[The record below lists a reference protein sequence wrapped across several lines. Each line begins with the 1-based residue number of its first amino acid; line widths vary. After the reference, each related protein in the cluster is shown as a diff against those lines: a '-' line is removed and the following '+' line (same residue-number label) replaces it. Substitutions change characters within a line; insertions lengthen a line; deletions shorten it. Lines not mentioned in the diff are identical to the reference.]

1 MEELSKKSIKYL
13 ENYNNNKATSLT
25 QSDPISLKD
34 YQPLFSQNGKNKYL
48 LIKIVI
54 ALFISFF
61 LIITTIFHN
70 EKNKNVLN
78 DEFLYLDSIK
88 SQIEK
93 KNLTSFE
100 TIYGGNGNMGN
111 ALFIMNNLINICEN
125 IKCKNIIIPET
136 LGDIIKN
143 KIKINFSK
151 HKKNEITILPPSYK
165 KEMNIT
171 LNLNGYLV
179 FIFRYKDKK
188 HKLFLDTVKDE
199 VLNNLPAYKAN
210 PDDLYINIRSGDVF
224 VNIMHSSYS
233 QPPLC
238 FYQKIIQENKY
249 QNIYL
254 ISNGKENPLVD
265 ILLKLYPNIK
275 YMHGTSIEDMSV
287 LVNVYNLV
295 LPISSFPYAVIRF
308 NDNLKNLFIYDIMVE
323 TISIRWYAEDYYFKN
338 MKYNIYKMKPSSN
351 YENIM
356 KGKWKKSKIQ
366 LDLMINE
373 ECINNS
379 FEIIEGVGVNN

>member
-1 MEELSKKSIKYL
+1 MEELSKMELKDL
-13 ENYNNNKATSLT
+13 ENDNNETTSLT
-25 QSDPISLKD
+25 PSEPISLKD
-34 YQPLFSQNGKNKYL
+34 YKPLNPQKGKNKYMP
-48 LIKIVI
+48 IKI
-54 ALFISFF
+54 AFSLFISFF
-61 LIITTIFHN
+61 LIITIIFHN

-151 HKKNEITILPPSYK
+151 NKKNEITILPPSYK

-199 VLNNLPAYKAN
+199 ILNNLPAYKAN

-275 YMHGTSIEDMSV
+275 YMHGTPIEDMSV
-287 LVNVYNLV
+287 LVNAYNLV
-295 LPISSFPYAVIRF
+295 LPISSFPYAAIRF

-323 TISIRWYAEDYYFKN
+323 TISVRWYAEDYYFQN
-338 MKYNIYKMKPSSN
+338 MKFNIYKMKPSSN

>member
-1 MEELSKKSIKYL
+1 M
-13 ENYNNNKATSLT
+13 
-25 QSDPISLKD
+25 P
-34 YQPLFSQNGKNKYL
+34 
-48 LIKIVI
+48 IKIAI

-61 LIITTIFHN
+61 LIITIIFHN

-151 HKKNEITILPPSYK
+151 HKENEITILPPSYK

-171 LNLNGYLV
+171 LNIDGYL
-179 FIFRYKDKK
+179 IFKYRYKDKK

-199 VLNNLPAYKAN
+199 VLNNLPKYKAN

-224 VNIMHSSYS
+224 VNLIHGSYS

-275 YMHGTSIEDMSV
+275 YMHGTPIEDMSV
-287 LVNVYNLV
+287 LVNAYNLV
-295 LPISSFPYAVIRF
+295 LPVSSFPYAAIRF
-308 NDNLKNLFIYDIMVE
+308 NDNLKNLFIYDIMIE
-323 TISIRWYAEDYYFKN
+323 SELINWYAEDYYFQN
-338 MKYNIYKMKPSSN
+338 MKFNIYKMKPSSN

-373 ECINNS
+373 DCINNS

>member
-1 MEELSKKSIKYL
+1 MEELSKMELKDL
-13 ENYNNNKATSLT
+13 ENDNNETTSLT
-25 QSDPISLKD
+25 PSDPIFLKD
-34 YQPLFSQNGKNKYL
+34 YKPLNPQKGKNKYL
-48 LIKIVI
+48 PIKIAI

-61 LIITTIFHN
+61 LIITIIFHN
-70 EKNKNVLN
+70 EKNKNVFK
-78 DEFLYLDSIK
+78 DEFLNLDSIK
-88 SQIEK
+88 SQIEE

-100 TIYGGNGNMGN
+100 TLYGGNGKMGN

-125 IKCKNIIIPET
+125 IKCKNVIIPET

-224 VNIMHSSYS
+224 VNVMHSSYS

-275 YMHGTSIEDMSV
+275 YMHGTPIEDMSV

-338 MKYNIYKMKPSSN
+338 MKFNIYKMKPSSN

-373 ECINNS
+373 DCINNS

>member
-1 MEELSKKSIKYL
+1 MEELSKMELKDL
-13 ENYNNNKATSLT
+13 ENDNNETTSLT
-25 QSDPISLKD
+25 PSDPISLKD
-34 YQPLFSQNGKNKYL
+34 YKPLNPQKGKNKYM
-48 LIKIVI
+48 LIKI
-54 ALFISFF
+54 AFSLFISFF
-61 LIITTIFHN
+61 LIITIIFHN

-275 YMHGTSIEDMSV
+275 YMHGTPIEDMSV

-338 MKYNIYKMKPSSN
+338 MKFNIYKMKPSSN

>member
-1 MEELSKKSIKYL
+1 M
-13 ENYNNNKATSLT
+13 
-25 QSDPISLKD
+25 P
-34 YQPLFSQNGKNKYL
+34 
-48 LIKIVI
+48 IKIAI

-61 LIITTIFHN
+61 LIITIIFHN

-78 DEFLYLDSIK
+78 DEFLNLDSIK

-125 IKCKNIIIPET
+125 IKCKNVIIPET

-188 HKLFLDTVKDE
+188 HKLFFDTVKDE
-199 VLNNLPAYKAN
+199 VINNLPAYKAN

-275 YMHGTSIEDMSV
+275 YMHGTPIEDMSV
-287 LVNVYNLV
+287 LVNAYNLV
-295 LPISSFPYAVIRF
+295 LPVSSFPYAAIRF

-338 MKYNIYKMKPSSN
+338 MKFNIYKMKPSSN

-373 ECINNS
+373 DCINNS

>member
-1 MEELSKKSIKYL
+1 MEELSKMELKDL
-13 ENYNNNKATSLT
+13 ENDNNETTSLT
-25 QSDPISLKD
+25 PSDPIFLKD
-34 YQPLFSQNGKNKYL
+34 YKPLNPQKGKNKYMP
-48 LIKIVI
+48 IKI
-54 ALFISFF
+54 AFSLFISFF
-61 LIITTIFHN
+61 LIITIIFHN

-125 IKCKNIIIPET
+125 IKCKNVIIPET

-210 PDDLYINIRSGDVF
+210 PDDLYINIRSGDIF

-275 YMHGTSIEDMSV
+275 YMHGTPIEDMSV

-338 MKYNIYKMKPSSN
+338 MKFNIYKMKPSSN

>member
-1 MEELSKKSIKYL
+1 MEELSKMELKDL
-13 ENYNNNKATSLT
+13 ENDNNETTSLT
-25 QSDPISLKD
+25 PSDPIFLKD
-34 YQPLFSQNGKNKYL
+34 YKPLNPQKGKNKYM
-48 LIKIVI
+48 LIKIVFS
-54 ALFISFF
+54 LFISFF
-61 LIITTIFHN
+61 LIITIIFHN

-188 HKLFLDTVKDE
+188 HKLFFDTVKDE

-275 YMHGTSIEDMSV
+275 YMHGTPIEDMSV

-338 MKYNIYKMKPSSN
+338 MKFNIYKMKPSSN

>member
-1 MEELSKKSIKYL
+1 MEELSKMELKDL
-13 ENYNNNKATSLT
+13 ENDNNETTSLT
-25 QSDPISLKD
+25 PSDPIFLKD
-34 YQPLFSQNGKNKYL
+34 YKPLNPQKGKNKYMP
-48 LIKIVI
+48 IKIAI

-61 LIITTIFHN
+61 LIITIIFHN

-151 HKKNEITILPPSYK
+151 HKENEITILPPSYK

-275 YMHGTSIEDMSV
+275 YMHGTPIEDMSV

-338 MKYNIYKMKPSSN
+338 MKFNIYKMKPSSN

-356 KGKWKKSKIQ
+356 KGKWEKSKIQ
-366 LDLMINE
+366 LDLMVNE
-373 ECINNS
+373 ECINNN
-379 FEIIEGVGVNN
+379 FEIIEVVRVNN

>member
-1 MEELSKKSIKYL
+1 MEELSKMELKDL
-13 ENYNNNKATSLT
+13 ENDNNETTSLT
-25 QSDPISLKD
+25 PSDPISLKD
-34 YQPLFSQNGKNKYL
+34 YKPLNPQKGKNKYL
-48 LIKIVI
+48 PIKIAI

-61 LIITTIFHN
+61 LIITIIFHN

-151 HKKNEITILPPSYK
+151 HKENEITILPPSYK

-210 PDDLYINIRSGDVF
+210 PEDLYINIRSGDVF

-275 YMHGTSIEDMSV
+275 YMHGTPIEDMSV

-338 MKYNIYKMKPSSN
+338 MKFNIYKMKPSSN

>member
-1 MEELSKKSIKYL
+1 MEELSNMELKDL
-13 ENYNNNKATSLT
+13 ENDNNETTSLT
-25 QSDPISLKD
+25 PSDPIFLKD
-34 YQPLFSQNGKNKYL
+34 YKPLNPQKGKNKYMP
-48 LIKIVI
+48 IKI
-54 ALFISFF
+54 AFSLFISFF
-61 LIITTIFHN
+61 LIITIIFHN

-125 IKCKNIIIPET
+125 IICKNVIIPET

-275 YMHGTSIEDMSV
+275 YMHGTPIEDMSV
-287 LVNVYNLV
+287 LVNAYNLV
-295 LPISSFPYAVIRF
+295 LPISSFPYAAIRF

-323 TISIRWYAEDYYFKN
+323 TISVRWYAEDYYFQN
-338 MKYNIYKMKPSSN
+338 MKFNIYKMKPSSN

-373 ECINNS
+373 DCINNS
-379 FEIIEGVGVNN
+379 FDIIEGVGVNN

>member
-1 MEELSKKSIKYL
+1 MEELSKMELKDL
-13 ENYNNNKATSLT
+13 ENDNNETTSLT
-25 QSDPISLKD
+25 PSDPIFLKD
-34 YQPLFSQNGKNKYL
+34 YKPLNPQKGKNKYMP
-48 LIKIVI
+48 IKI
-54 ALFISFF
+54 AFSLFISFF
-61 LIITTIFHN
+61 LIITIIFHN

-125 IKCKNIIIPET
+125 IKCKNVIIPET

-275 YMHGTSIEDMSV
+275 YMHGTPIEDMSV

-323 TISIRWYAEDYYFKN
+323 TISVRWYAEDYYFQN
-338 MKYNIYKMKPSSN
+338 MKFNIYKMKPSSN

>member
-1 MEELSKKSIKYL
+1 
-13 ENYNNNKATSLT
+13 
-25 QSDPISLKD
+25 
-34 YQPLFSQNGKNKYL
+34 
-48 LIKIVI
+48 
-54 ALFISFF
+54 
-61 LIITTIFHN
+61 
-70 EKNKNVLN
+70 
-78 DEFLYLDSIK
+78 
-88 SQIEK
+88 
-93 KNLTSFE
+93 
-100 TIYGGNGNMGN
+100 
-111 ALFIMNNLINICEN
+111 
-125 IKCKNIIIPET
+125 
-136 LGDIIKN
+136 
-143 KIKINFSK
+143 
-151 HKKNEITILPPSYK
+151 
-165 KEMNIT
+165 MNIT

-287 LVNVYNLV
+287 LVNAYNLV
-295 LPISSFPYAVIRF
+295 LPISSFPYAAIKF
-308 NDNLKNLFIYDIMVE
+308 NDNLKNLFIYDIMIE
-323 TISIRWYAEDYYFKN
+323 SELINWYAEDYYFQN
-338 MKYNIYKMKPSSN
+338 MKFNIYKMNPSSN

-356 KGKWKKSKIQ
+356 KGKWEKSKIQ
-366 LDLMINE
+366 LDLMVNE
-373 ECINNS
+373 ECINNN
-379 FEIIEGVGVNN
+379 FEIIEGVRVNN

>member
-1 MEELSKKSIKYL
+1 MEELSKMELKDL
-13 ENYNNNKATSLT
+13 ENDNNETTSLT
-25 QSDPISLKD
+25 PSDPIFLKD
-34 YQPLFSQNGKNKYL
+34 YKPLNPQKGKNKYL
-48 LIKIVI
+48 PIKI
-54 ALFISFF
+54 AFSLFISFF
-61 LIITTIFHN
+61 LIITIIFHN

-275 YMHGTSIEDMSV
+275 YMHGTPIEDMSV

-295 LPISSFPYAVIRF
+295 LPISSFPYAAIRF

-323 TISIRWYAEDYYFKN
+323 TISVRWYAEDYYFKN
-338 MKYNIYKMKPSSN
+338 MKFNIYKMKPSSN

-373 ECINNS
+373 DCINNS

>member
-1 MEELSKKSIKYL
+1 MEELSKMELKDL
-13 ENYNNNKATSLT
+13 ENDNNETTSLT
-25 QSDPISLKD
+25 PSDPIFLKD
-34 YQPLFSQNGKNKYL
+34 YKPLNPQKGKNKYM
-48 LIKIVI
+48 LIKI
-54 ALFISFF
+54 AFSLFISFF
-61 LIITTIFHN
+61 LIITIIFHN
-70 EKNKNVLN
+70 EKNENVLG
-78 DEFLYLDSIK
+78 DEFLCLDSIK

-125 IKCKNIIIPET
+125 IKCKNVIIPET

-188 HKLFLDTVKDE
+188 HKLFLDKVKDE

-224 VNIMHSSYS
+224 VNTIHSSYS

-323 TISIRWYAEDYYFKN
+323 TISIRWYAEDYYFQN
-338 MKYNIYKMKPSSN
+338 MKFNIYKMKPSSN

-356 KGKWKKSKIQ
+356 KGKWEKSKIQ
-366 LDLMINE
+366 LDLMIKE
-373 ECINNS
+373 KCINNS
-379 FEIIEGVGVNN
+379 FEMIKGVSINK

>member
-1 MEELSKKSIKYL
+1 MKELSKMSIKDL

-61 LIITTIFHN
+61 LIITIIFHN
-70 EKNKNVLN
+70 EKNKNVFK
-78 DEFLYLDSIK
+78 DEFLNLDSIK
-88 SQIEK
+88 SQIEE

-100 TIYGGNGNMGN
+100 TLYGGNGKMGN

-125 IKCKNIIIPET
+125 IKCKNVIIPET

-224 VNIMHSSYS
+224 VNVMHSSYS

-275 YMHGTSIEDMSV
+275 YMHGTPIEDMSV

-338 MKYNIYKMKPSSN
+338 MKFNIYKMKPSSN

-373 ECINNS
+373 DCINNS

>member
-1 MEELSKKSIKYL
+1 MEELSKMELKDL
-13 ENYNNNKATSLT
+13 ENDNNETTSLT
-25 QSDPISLKD
+25 PSDPIFLKD
-34 YQPLFSQNGKNKYL
+34 YKPLNPQKGKNKYMP
-48 LIKIVI
+48 IKI
-54 ALFISFF
+54 AFSLFISFF
-61 LIITTIFHN
+61 LIITIIFHN

-275 YMHGTSIEDMSV
+275 YMHGTPIEDMSV

-295 LPISSFPYAVIRF
+295 LPISSFPYAAIRF

-338 MKYNIYKMKPSSN
+338 MKFNIYKMKPSSN

>member
-1 MEELSKKSIKYL
+1 MEELSKMELKDL
-13 ENYNNNKATSLT
+13 ENDNNETTSLT
-25 QSDPISLKD
+25 PSDPIFLKD
-34 YQPLFSQNGKNKYL
+34 YKPLNPQKGKNKYMP
-48 LIKIVI
+48 IKI
-54 ALFISFF
+54 AFSLFISFF
-61 LIITTIFHN
+61 LIITIIFHN

-275 YMHGTSIEDMSV
+275 YMHGTPIEDMSV

-338 MKYNIYKMKPSSN
+338 MKFNIYKMKPSSN

>member
-1 MEELSKKSIKYL
+1 MEELSKMELKDL
-13 ENYNNNKATSLT
+13 ENDNNETTSLT
-25 QSDPISLKD
+25 PSDPIFLKD
-34 YQPLFSQNGKNKYL
+34 YKPLNPQKGKNKYL
-48 LIKIVI
+48 PIKIAI

-61 LIITTIFHN
+61 LIITIIFHN

-78 DEFLYLDSIK
+78 DEFLNLDSIK

-125 IKCKNIIIPET
+125 IKCKNVIIPET

-275 YMHGTSIEDMSV
+275 YMHGTPIEDMSV

-338 MKYNIYKMKPSSN
+338 MKFNIYKMKPSSN

-373 ECINNS
+373 DCINNS

>member
-1 MEELSKKSIKYL
+1 MEELSKMELKDL
-13 ENYNNNKATSLT
+13 ENDNNETTSLT
-25 QSDPISLKD
+25 PSDPISLKD
-34 YQPLFSQNGKNKYL
+34 YKPLNPQKGKNKYL
-48 LIKIVI
+48 PIKIAI

-61 LIITTIFHN
+61 LIITIIFHN

-210 PDDLYINIRSGDVF
+210 PEDLYINIRSGDVF

-275 YMHGTSIEDMSV
+275 YMHGTPIEDMSV

-338 MKYNIYKMKPSSN
+338 MKFNIYKMKPSSN

>member
-1 MEELSKKSIKYL
+1 MEELSKMELKDL
-13 ENYNNNKATSLT
+13 ENDNNETTSLT
-25 QSDPISLKD
+25 PSDPIFLKD
-34 YQPLFSQNGKNKYL
+34 YKPLNPQKGKNKYMP
-48 LIKIVI
+48 IKI
-54 ALFISFF
+54 AFSLFISFF
-61 LIITTIFHN
+61 LIITIIFHN

-125 IKCKNIIIPET
+125 IKCKNVIIPET

-224 VNIMHSSYS
+224 VNIIHGSYS

-275 YMHGTSIEDMSV
+275 YMHGTPIEDMSV
-287 LVNVYNLV
+287 LVNAYNLV
-295 LPISSFPYAVIRF
+295 LPVSSFPYAAIRF

-323 TISIRWYAEDYYFKN
+323 SELINWYAEDYYFQN
-338 MKYNIYKMKPSSN
+338 MKFNIYKMKPSSN

-356 KGKWKKSKIQ
+356 KGKWEKSKIQ
-366 LDLMINE
+366 LDLMVNE
-373 ECINNS
+373 ECINNN
-379 FEIIEGVGVNN
+379 FEIIEGVRVNN

>member
-1 MEELSKKSIKYL
+1 MEELSKMELKDL
-13 ENYNNNKATSLT
+13 ENDNNETTSLT
-25 QSDPISLKD
+25 PSDPIFLKD
-34 YQPLFSQNGKNKYL
+34 YKPLNPQKGKNKYMP
-48 LIKIVI
+48 IKI
-54 ALFISFF
+54 AFSLFISFF
-61 LIITTIFHN
+61 LIITIIFHN

-125 IKCKNIIIPET
+125 IKCKNVIIPET

-287 LVNVYNLV
+287 LVNAYNLV
-295 LPISSFPYAVIRF
+295 LPISSFPYAAIRF

-338 MKYNIYKMKPSSN
+338 MKFNIYKMKPSSN

-373 ECINNS
+373 DCINNS

>member
-1 MEELSKKSIKYL
+1 MEELSKMELKDL
-13 ENYNNNKATSLT
+13 ENDNNETTSLT
-25 QSDPISLKD
+25 PSDPIFLKD
-34 YQPLFSQNGKNKYL
+34 YKPLNPQKGKNKYMP
-48 LIKIVI
+48 IKI
-54 ALFISFF
+54 AFSLLISFF

-70 EKNKNVLN
+70 EKNKNVFK
-78 DEFLYLDSIK
+78 DEFLNLDSIK
-88 SQIEK
+88 SQIEE

-100 TIYGGNGNMGN
+100 TLYGGNGNMGN

-125 IKCKNIIIPET
+125 IKCKNVIIPET

-143 KIKINFSK
+143 KIKINSTK
-151 HKKNEITILPPSYK
+151 YKENEITILPPSYK
-165 KEMNIT
+165 QKMNIT
-171 LNLNGYLV
+171 LNIDGYL
-179 FIFRYKDKK
+179 IFKYRYKDKK

-199 VLNNLPAYKAN
+199 VLNNLPKYKAN

-224 VNIMHSSYS
+224 VNIIHGSYS

-275 YMHGTSIEDMSV
+275 YMHGTPIEDMSV

-295 LPISSFPYAVIRF
+295 LPISSFPYAAIRF

-323 TISIRWYAEDYYFKN
+323 SELINWYAEDYYFQN
-338 MKYNIYKMKPSSN
+338 MKFNIYKMKPSSN

>member
-1 MEELSKKSIKYL
+1 MEELSKMELKDL
-13 ENYNNNKATSLT
+13 ENDNNETTSLT
-25 QSDPISLKD
+25 PSDPIFLKD
-34 YQPLFSQNGKNKYL
+34 YKPLNPQKGKNKYM
-48 LIKIVI
+48 LIKI
-54 ALFISFF
+54 AFSLFISFF

-287 LVNVYNLV
+287 LVNAYNLV
-295 LPISSFPYAVIRF
+295 LPISSFPYAAIRF
-308 NDNLKNLFIYDIMVE
+308 NDNLKNLFIYDIMIE
-323 TISIRWYAEDYYFKN
+323 SELINWYAEDYYFQN
-338 MKYNIYKMKPSSN
+338 MKFNIYKMKPSSN

-373 ECINNS
+373 DCINNS

>member
-1 MEELSKKSIKYL
+1 MEELSKMELKDL
-13 ENYNNNKATSLT
+13 ENDNNETTSLT
-25 QSDPISLKD
+25 PSDPIFLKD
-34 YQPLFSQNGKNKYL
+34 YKPLNPQKGKNKYL
-48 LIKIVI
+48 PIKIAI

-61 LIITTIFHN
+61 LIITIIFHN

-125 IKCKNIIIPET
+125 IKCKNVIIPET

-275 YMHGTSIEDMSV
+275 YMHGTPIEDMSV

-338 MKYNIYKMKPSSN
+338 MKFNIYKMKPSSN

-373 ECINNS
+373 DCINNS

>member
-1 MEELSKKSIKYL
+1 MEELSKMELKDL
-13 ENYNNNKATSLT
+13 ENDNNETTSLT
-25 QSDPISLKD
+25 PSDPIFLKD
-34 YQPLFSQNGKNKYL
+34 YKPLNPQKGKNKYMP
-48 LIKIVI
+48 IKIAI

-61 LIITTIFHN
+61 LIITIIFHN

-125 IKCKNIIIPET
+125 IKCKNVIIPET

-188 HKLFLDTVKDE
+188 HKLFFDTVKDE

-275 YMHGTSIEDMSV
+275 YMHGTPIEDMSV

-295 LPISSFPYAVIRF
+295 LPISSFPYAAIRF

-338 MKYNIYKMKPSSN
+338 MKFNIYKMKPSSN

-373 ECINNS
+373 DCINNS

>member
-1 MEELSKKSIKYL
+1 MEELSKMELKDL
-13 ENYNNNKATSLT
+13 ENDNNETTSLT
-25 QSDPISLKD
+25 PSDPIFLKD
-34 YQPLFSQNGKNKYL
+34 YKPLNPQKGKNKYM
-48 LIKIVI
+48 LIKI
-54 ALFISFF
+54 AFSLFISFF
-61 LIITTIFHN
+61 LIITIIFHN

-78 DEFLYLDSIK
+78 DEFLNLDSIK
-88 SQIEK
+88 SEIEK

-125 IKCKNIIIPET
+125 IKCKNVIIPET

-224 VNIMHSSYS
+224 VNVMHSSYS

-275 YMHGTSIEDMSV
+275 YMHGTPIEDMSV

-295 LPISSFPYAVIRF
+295 LPISSFPYAAIRF

-323 TISIRWYAEDYYFKN
+323 TISIRWYAEDYYFQN
-338 MKYNIYKMKPSSN
+338 MKFNIYKMKPSSN

-356 KGKWKKSKIQ
+356 KGKWEKSKIQ
-366 LDLMINE
+366 LDLMVNE

>member
-1 MEELSKKSIKYL
+1 MEELSKMELKDL
-13 ENYNNNKATSLT
+13 ENDNNETTSLT
-25 QSDPISLKD
+25 PSDPIFLKD
-34 YQPLFSQNGKNKYL
+34 YKPLNPQKGKNKYM
-48 LIKIVI
+48 LIKI
-54 ALFISFF
+54 AFSLFISFF
-61 LIITTIFHN
+61 LIITIIFHN

-78 DEFLYLDSIK
+78 DEFLNLDSIK

-125 IKCKNIIIPET
+125 IKCKNVIIPET

-275 YMHGTSIEDMSV
+275 YMHGTPIEDMSV

-295 LPISSFPYAVIRF
+295 LPISSFPYAAIRF

-323 TISIRWYAEDYYFKN
+323 TISVRWYAEDYYFQN
-338 MKYNIYKMKPSSN
+338 MKFNIYKMKPSSN

-373 ECINNS
+373 DCINNS